1 MQEERTILS
10 DAPAGA
16 GIMRDFIP
24 ASPFARHVGIEIESV
39 ETDRARLRLP

>member
-16 GIMRDFIP
+16 GIMRCFCD
-24 ASPFARHVGIEIESV
+24 V
-39 ETDRARLRLP
+39 EVTDGDDRLVAKALVTYKLG